1 MKFIIKHIGRVAD
14 AEIVLN
20 GITLIVGDNNMG
32 KTTTGRA
39 LYAFFNALYRID
51 NEVET
56 QRTFQITKILRR
68 FFEKY
73 RHPFADPQL
82 LKGYISAFLS
92 NKADEGEKIRN
103 YIEHRLTGR
112 ATQPEI
118 VQLMDKIIAVRSLSN
133 TAIRKQIIQEYF
145 DSVFANQCVSFDYK
159 SEGGLVHGIIEGHK
173 VNVEFQSGGV
183 VYDSELNLQHK
194 AYFIDSPDLL
204 NYWGRYRFVGGMG
217 GAMPL
222 TFTIRK
228 AIDDALTTDDS
239 PADRAFD
246 NLLYTERY
254 NKFLDEIAEVIG
266 GHFEFDQNYVLR
278 FVENRVGVE
287 KSPTFDLS
295 NVSEGLK
302 AFGVIELMLKYRVLG
317 DGDVLV
323 FDEPEVHL
331 HPEWQIKYASMLVKL
346 QEEFNLKIL
355 ITTHSS
361 SFLMALQFVSRVR
374 NRECVVNSYRI
385 KEMQPNSRYSMVVSE
400 NPSDWDDAYV
410 SFVKAAQ
417 RLEKLR
423 EKAYSEEVECDEE

>member
-1 MKFIIKHIGRVAD
+1 MKFNIKHIGKVAD
-14 AEIVLN
+14 AEIALN

-56 QRTFQITKILRR
+56 QRTLQISKIIRR

-82 LKGYISAFLS
+82 LKGDISEFLS
-92 NKADEGEKIRN
+92 NKADAGEKIRK
-103 YIEHRLTGR
+103 YVEDRLIGR
-112 ATQPEI
+112 ATNVEI
-118 VQLMDKIIAVRSLSN
+118 AQLVDKIVSVRSLSN

-159 SEGGLVHGIIEGHK
+159 SEGGSVYGIIDGHK
-173 VNVEFQSGGV
+173 VDVEFRSSGV
-183 VYDSELNLQHK
+183 LYNSELNLQHK

-204 NYWGRYRFVGGMG
+204 NYWGRYRFAGTMG
-217 GAMPL
+217 GSMPL

-228 AIDDALTTDDS
+228 AIGEALMADDS

-246 NLLYTERY
+246 NLLYNERY
-254 NKFLDEIAEVIG
+254 NKFLEEIAEIIG

-278 FVENRVGVE
+278 FVEDRVAAE
-287 KSPTFDLS
+287 KDLTFDLT

-302 AFGVIELMLKYRVLG
+302 AFGVIELMLKYRVFN
-317 DGDVLV
+317 DGDVLI

-331 HPEWQIKYASMLVKL
+331 HPEWQIKYASILVKL

-374 NRECVVNSYRI
+374 NREGVVNSYRI
-385 KEMQPNSRYSMVVSE
+385 KELQPNSRYSMVVSE
-400 NPSDWDDAYV
+400 NPSDWDEAYI
-410 SFVKAAQ
+410 SFIKAAQ

-423 EKAYSEEVECDEE
+423 EKAYSEEAEYDKE